1 MAVSGT
7 RVGHFSVLG
16 VVGRGGMGEVY
27 EAYDER
33 LQRRVALKSIRADQ
47 RLDAAARN
55 RFLREARTLSQ
66 LDDPAICRIYDFVEG
81 EDSDLLVLEF
91 ISGRT
96 LRDVRG
102 LDFDRNV

>member
-1 MAVSGT
+1 
-7 RVGHFSVLG
+7 
-16 VVGRGGMGEVY
+16 MGEVY

-66 LDDPAICRIYDFVEG
+66 LDDPAICRITAIRRRSMSERM
-81 EDSDLLVLEF
+81 S
-91 ISGRT
+91 RAQ
-96 LRDVRG
+96 
-102 LDFDRNV
+102 